1 MSVRHVVLFS
11 FKSATDADLIR
22 RLIDELNALPSVID
36 EINEWTILEDVGKR
50 DYSAQFVL
58 IASFDSLDAVNRYLA
73 HPAHVRVVEQAL
85 PWIAQLLEHD
95 HVLPLGRAA
104 TADSEASADAAMRP
118 L

>member
-11 FKSATDADLIR
+11 FKPATDADLIH

-36 EINEWTILEDVGKR
+36 EINEWTIVEDVGRR
-50 DYSAQFVL
+50 DYAAQFAL

-85 PWIAQLLEHD
+85 PWIDQLLEHD
-95 HVLPLGRAA
+95 HPVSSPRAK
-104 TADSEASADAAMRP
+104 TAD
-118 L
+118 